1 VFSNKLESPQD
12 AKAKLTMDLQWNRVL

>member
-12 AKAKLTMDLQWNRVL
+12 AKEKLTMDLQWNRVL

>member
-12 AKAKLTMDLQWNRVL
+12 AKAILTMDLQWNYVL